1 MNRIFDKIVMMVY
14 IFHVFAPLEMEK
26 LETSELQSRLS
37 SLSVSSFPGIT
48 SKNCEVNP
56 LNRFVQFFFSE
67 LNNGYFRFQNYV
79 NLIHFHFEDFKAQ
92 TFPGQ

>member
-1 MNRIFDKIVMMVY
+1 MKATSESGKSFQLMNRIFDKTVMMVY

-56 LNRFVQFFFSE
+56 LNRFVQFFFSRAQQWFVE
-67 LNNGYFRFQNYV
+67 NSF
-79 NLIHFHFEDFKAQ
+79 FKSM
-92 TFPGQ
+92 

>member
-1 MNRIFDKIVMMVY
+1 MNRIFDQIVMNVMMVY

-48 SKNCEVNP
+48 SKNCEANP
-56 LNRFVQFFFSE
+56 LNRFVQVFFSFF
-67 LNNGYFRFQNYV
+67 LLQCSTMV
-79 NLIHFHFEDFKAQ
+79 ILDFK
-92 TFPGQ
+92 GM